1 MGNKYFSSQQ
11 HQNDIA
17 FEFNASHMGQIVTL
31 LDNNQASFFNQYD
44 LTGCKGWISAQ
55 LVELYLYADI
65 AVSIPE
71 VKPPELVRGE
81 DYLNTIRTNDYLWKT
96 SRLELELYKRSRF
109 GSWVIFGIVPIKHNA
124 GFRYRR
130 SRLIDMFTDNVQSEL
145 GRGGAV
151 GIRLVNVGFGNLTPP
166 DKVSIV
172 GSWIQEPVIIQEQL
186 PYVTNT
192 VNSYGST
199 VSPSPSPSPTP
210 TPSAEV
216 TNEFTTGLIVTST
229 TVLQPRAT
237 RTSLTIT
244 VVTPG
249 LSGGRV
255 GAWENNNWASGISP
269 NPVNWLSSENGK
281 IITTFNTWKG
291 EVKCNQ
297 NGFGDPGEEI
307 QLKVTEKYT
316 P

>member
-17 FEFNASHMGQIVTL
+17 FSFSPVQMNQMVVL
-31 LDNNQASFFNQYD
+31 LDNNQATFFNRYG

-55 LVELYLYADI
+55 LIELYLYADI
-65 AVSIPE
+65 TVSIPE
-71 VKPPELVRGE
+71 VKPPELIRND
-81 DYLNTIRTNDYLWKT
+81 DYNNTVKTNDYLWKT
-96 SRLELELYKRSRF
+96 SRMELELYKRSRF
-109 GSWVIFGIVPIKHNA
+109 GSWIIFGVVPIKHNA

-151 GIRLVNVGFGNLTPP
+151 GVRLMNVGFGSLTPP

-192 VNSYGST
+192 VNSYGATSST
-199 VSPSPSPSPTP
+199 SPSPSPSPTP
-210 TPSAEV
+210 TTEV
-216 TNEFTTGLIVTST
+216 VNEFNIDVPGLT
-229 TVLQPRAT
+229 TVLQARAK

-244 VVTPG
+244 VLTPG
-249 LSGGRV
+249 ASGGAI
-255 GAWENNNWASGISP
+255 GAWENNNFSTAVSP
-269 NPVNWLSSENGK
+269 NPIAWTPSETNK
-281 IITTFNTWKG
+281 IITGLTSWKG
-291 EVKCNQ
+291 EVRANHY
-297 NGFGDPGEEI
+297 GFGDPGDKAT
-307 QLKVTEKYT
+307 LKITEKYT